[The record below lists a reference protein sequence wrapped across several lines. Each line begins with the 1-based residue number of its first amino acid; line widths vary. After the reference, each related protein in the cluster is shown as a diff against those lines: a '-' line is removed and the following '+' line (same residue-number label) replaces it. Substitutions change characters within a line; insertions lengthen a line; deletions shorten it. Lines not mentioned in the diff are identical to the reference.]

1 MDKAL
6 DVLIIGG
13 GIGGLAMALSLH
25 DIGLKPRVFEQA
37 KEIRPLG
44 VGINLLPHSIRE
56 LTELGL
62 LEELRAT
69 GVETDELRF
78 YTQYGLEI
86 QREPRGTKAG
96 YKWPQFSIH
105 RGELQML
112 LYKAVLERLGPDC
125 IKTAHTAVDL
135 SQDDDKVSVSFQDST
150 TGESLTTETADI
162 VIAAD
167 GIHSTIRKKYYPD
180 EGDPIYG
187 GINLWRGT
195 TWQKPFLSG
204 QTMILAGTLKTGK
217 MVIYPITQ
225 PNKDGKTLINWV
237 AEVRTDS
244 YKNNEWSRAGQLED
258 FAHRYADWNFDWLDV
273 PSMIQNAEQIFEYPM
288 VDRDPV
294 DRWNFGRVALL
305 GDSAHPMYS
314 IGANGAGQ
322 AILDARTLAGLLK
335 SMDNPLDALKA
346 YEADRLPVTTG
357 VVKANRGDGP
367 DYLLEIVAERAPRPV
382 DDIHSVI
389 TQEEIEEIG
398 AKYRKITGYDR
409 DTLNNRGSL
418 VTQLDA

>member
-1 MDKAL
+1 MGKAF
-6 DVLIIGG
+6 DVIIIGG
-13 GIGGLAMALSLH
+13 GIGGLATALSLH
-25 DIGLKPRVFEQA
+25 DIGLKPRIYEQA
-37 KEIRPLG
+37 KEMRPLG
-44 VGINLLPHSIRE
+44 VGINLLPHAVRE
-56 LTELGL
+56 LSELGL
-62 LEELRAT
+62 LNKLRST

-96 YKWPQFSIH
+96 YNWPQFSIH

-112 LYKAVLERLGPDC
+112 LYEAVLERIGSDC
-125 IKTAHTAVDL
+125 LKTNHTAADLQQNETEVRVSFRDSLTNKNIKTD
-135 SQDDDKVSVSFQDST
+135 
-150 TGESLTTETADI
+150 TADI

-180 EGDPIYG
+180 EGSPIYA

-217 MVIYPITQ
+217 MVIYPISQ
-225 PNKDGKTLINWV
+225 PNTNQQTLINWV
-237 AEVRTDS
+237 AEIRTDT
-244 YKNNEWSRAGQLED
+244 YKNNDWSQIGRLED
-258 FAHRYADWNFDWLDV
+258 FAYRYEDWKFDWLDV
-273 PSMIQNAEQIFEYPM
+273 PSMISNAEQILEYPM
-288 VDRDPV
+288 VDRDPI
-294 DRWNFGRVALL
+294 DRWIFGRVALL

-335 SMDNPLDALKA
+335 LNNNPVDALRA
-346 YEADRLPVTTG
+346 YEADRLPVTAG
-357 VVKANRGDGP
+357 VVHANRGEGP
-367 DYLLEIVAERAPRPV
+367 DHLLEIVADRAPEPV
-382 DDIHSVI
+382 NDIHAVI

-398 AKYRKITGYDR
+398 AKYRKLSGYDR
-409 DTLNNRGSL
+409 DTLNSRRSL
-418 VTQLDA
+418 VP

>member
-1 MDKAL
+1 MNDAL

-25 DIGLKPRVFEQA
+25 DIGLKPRIFEQS

-44 VGINLLPHSIRE
+44 VGINLLPHSVRE

-62 LEELRAT
+62 LDKLRAT
-69 GVETDELRF
+69 GIETEELRF

-86 QREPRGTKAG
+86 QREPRGAKAG
-96 YKWPQFSIH
+96 YNWPQFSIH
-105 RGELQML
+105 RGDLQML
-112 LYKAVLERLGPDC
+112 LYEAVLERLGPDC
-125 IKTAHTAVDL
+125 IKTACNAVDL
-135 SQDDDKVSVSFQDST
+135 SQEGDKVSVHFKDSVS
-150 TGESLTTETADI
+150 GADMPTETADI

-180 EGDPIYG
+180 EGDPLYA

-204 QTMILAGTLKTGK
+204 HTMILAGTLKTGK
-217 MVIYPITQ
+217 MVIYPISQ
-225 PNKDGKTLINWV
+225 PNEDGKTLVNWV

-244 YKNNEWSRAGQLED
+244 YKNNDWSRPGKLED
-258 FAHRYADWNFDWLDV
+258 FAHRYTDWNFDWLDV
-273 PSMIQNAEQIFEYPM
+273 PSMIQNAEQILEYPM

-294 DRWNFGRVALL
+294 DRWKFGRMVLL
-305 GDSAHPMYS
+305 GDAAHPMYS

-335 SMDNPLDALKA
+335 SLDNPLDALKA
-346 YEADRLPVTTG
+346 YEADRLPVTAG

-367 DYLLEIVAERAPRPV
+367 DYLLEIVAERAPESV

-389 TQEEIEEIG
+389 TQEEIEDIG

-409 DTLNNRGSL
+409 DTLNSRGSL
-418 VTQLDA
+418 VG

>member
-1 MDKAL
+1 MDKTL

-13 GIGGLAMALSLH
+13 GIGGLATALSLH
-25 DIGLKPRVFEQA
+25 DIGLRPRIFEQA

-44 VGINLLPHSIRE
+44 VGINLLPHSVRE

-62 LEELRAT
+62 LKELNAT
-69 GVETDELRF
+69 GVEIDELRF

-86 QREPRGTKAG
+86 QREPRGTKAR
-96 YKWPQFSIH
+96 YKWPQFSIN

-112 LYKAVLERLGPDC
+112 LYRAVLERLGPDC
-125 IKTAHTAVDL
+125 IKTAHTAADVT
-135 SQDDDKVSVSFQDST
+135 QDNDKVSVSFKDSA
-150 TGESLTTETADI
+150 TGESLTTEPADI

-167 GIHSTIRKKYYPD
+167 GVHSIIRKKYYPD
-180 EGDPIYG
+180 EGSPIYA

-195 TWQKPFLSG
+195 TWQEPFLSG
-204 QTMILAGTLKTGK
+204 QTMILAGALKTGK
-217 MVIYPITQ
+217 MVIYPISQ
-225 PNKDGKTLINWV
+225 PNEEGKILINWV
-237 AEVRTDS
+237 AEVRTDT
-244 YKNNEWSRAGQLED
+244 YKNNEWNRVGQLKD
-258 FAHRYADWNFDWLDV
+258 FAHRYADWKFDWLDV
-273 PSMIQNAEQIFEYPM
+273 PSMIQNANQVFEYPM

-294 DRWNFGRVALL
+294 NRWNFGRVVLL
-305 GDSAHPMYS
+305 GDAAHPMYS

-335 SMDNPLDALKA
+335 SMENPLDALKA

-367 DYLLEIVAERAPRPV
+367 DYLLEVVAERAPKPV
-382 DDIHSVI
+382 GDIHSVI
-389 TQEEIEEIG
+389 TQDEIENIG

-409 DTLNNRGSL
+409 ETLNSRGSL
-418 VTQLDA
+418 VP

>member
-1 MDKAL
+1 MDNSL

-13 GIGGLAMALSLH
+13 GIGGLATALSLH
-25 DIGLKPRVFEQA
+25 DIGIKPRIFEQA
-37 KEIRPLG
+37 KEIRPHG

-62 LEELRAT
+62 LEELRAS

-105 RGELQML
+105 RGELQIL

-125 IKTAHTAVDL
+125 LKTGHTAVDL
-135 SQDDDKVSVSFQDST
+135 TQDNDKVSVSFED
-150 TGESLTTETADI
+150 LTNGGNLITETADI

-180 EGDPIYG
+180 EGRPIFG

-195 TWQKPFLSG
+195 SWQEPFLSG
-204 QTMILAGTLKTGK
+204 KTMILAGTLKTGK
-217 MVIYPITQ
+217 MVIYPISQ
-225 PNKDGKTLINWV
+225 PNREGKILINWV

-244 YKNNEWSRAGQLED
+244 YKHNEWNRVGQLED
-258 FAHRYADWNFDWLDV
+258 FSYRYAGWKFDWLDV

-294 DRWNFGRVALL
+294 DRWVFGRVALL
-305 GDSAHPMYS
+305 GDAAHPMYS

-322 AILDARTLAGLLK
+322 AILDARTLAGLFK
-335 SMDNPLDALKA
+335 SMNNPLDALNA
-346 YEADRLPVTTG
+346 YEAGRLPVTAG

-367 DYLLEIVAERAPRPV
+367 DYLLEIVAERAPEPV
-382 DDIHSVI
+382 DDIHTVI
-389 TQEEIEEIG
+389 TQEEIEEVG

-409 DTLNNRGSL
+409 DTLNSRASL
-418 VTQLDA
+418 VS

>member
-1 MDKAL
+1 MDELL

-13 GIGGLAMALSLH
+13 GIGGLATALSLH

-112 LYKAVLERLGPDC
+112 LYNAVLERLGPDC
-125 IKTAHTAVDL
+125 IKTAHNAVDVN
-135 SQDDDKVSVSFQDST
+135 QDNDKASISFNDSS
-150 TGESLTTETADI
+150 TGQSLTTETADI

-180 EGDPIYG
+180 EGSPIYG

-195 TWQKPFLSG
+195 TWQEPFLSG

-217 MVIYPITQ
+217 MVIYPISQ
-225 PNKDGKTLINWV
+225 PNKKGETLINWV
-237 AEVRTDS
+237 AEMRTDA
-244 YKNNEWSRAGQLED
+244 YKNNEWNRAGRLED
-258 FAHRYADWNFDWLDV
+258 FAYRYADWKFDWLDV

-294 DRWNFGRVALL
+294 DQWNFGRVALL

-335 SMDNPLDALKA
+335 SMDNPLEALKA
-346 YEADRLPVTTG
+346 YEADRLPVTAG

-367 DYLLEIVAERAPRPV
+367 DYLLEIVAERAPEPV

-389 TQEEIEEIG
+389 TQDEIEEIG

-409 DTLNNRGSL
+409 DTLNSRGSL
-418 VTQLDA
+418 VA